1 MNKWGSSTAI
11 AAMTLLIGFLL
22 VSIVAASVITNG
34 SGSTTSE
41 QDVEEIL
48 NDVLD
53 EISTYI
59 QIKDKIGKY
68 YTTNGIARIEKIAIL
83 VKPLITIDIDISQLN
98 IKLCDGNTV
107 KILGYNGNA
116 AFIESNP
123 LFEHPIW
130 NNLDGN
136 NFGFL
141 ALLDKDNSLV
151 DHDIL
156 NEDMAYIIIKLP
168 EDFSMVKKEAMTLTL
183 FPESGIERTI
193 TLKAPPPLKPIVS
206 FE

>member
-1 MNKWGSSTAI
+1 MNKWGSTAI

-83 VKPLITIDIDISQLN
+83 IKPLISIDIDISQLN

-107 KILGYNGNA
+107 KILSYSGNA
-116 AFIESNP
+116 EFLESNS

-130 NNLDGN
+130 SNLDEN

-141 ALLDKDNSLV
+141 ALLDKDRSLV

-156 NEDMAYIIIKLP
+156 NEDMAYIIIKIP
-168 EDFSMVKKEAMTLTL
+168 SDFSLTKKETITMTL
-183 FPESGIERTI
+183 FPESGIERVI

>member
-98 IKLCDGNTV
+98 IKLCDG
-107 KILGYNGNA
+107 K
-116 AFIESNP
+116 
-123 LFEHPIW
+123 
-130 NNLDGN
+130 
-136 NFGFL
+136 
-141 ALLDKDNSLV
+141 LLDKDNSLV